1 MAGVLGEGSNQAL
14 ILVQMLPVRPL
25 DDNTR
30 RKDPKYPGGQ
40 LAQAG
45 EPESK
50 MKG

>member
-25 DDNTR
+25 DDNR

-50 MKG
+50 LKG